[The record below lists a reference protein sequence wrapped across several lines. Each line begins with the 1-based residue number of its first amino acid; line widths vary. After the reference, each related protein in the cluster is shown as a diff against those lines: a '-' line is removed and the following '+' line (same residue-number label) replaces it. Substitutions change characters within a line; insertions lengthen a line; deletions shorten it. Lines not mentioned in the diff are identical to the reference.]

1 MRPDA
6 ASNIGPPLLGVAFF
20 SPFWT
25 IERAFERVFSF
36 VRSEMNHAFV
46 RPVGYQ
52 QPVAI
57 GSAAV
62 NGSAAT
68 AIAGGPAVSSPFGD
82 RLDVEGKTVGEVC
95 SMLCKVLRKT
105 ELEPEWL
112 VTANM
117 LDDPNEATNGAR
129 MDRLWPAD
137 SVWNRVA
144 VSVDIGRSE
153 GWIVHVDW
161 ISRTEI
167 PDVAGRGYAVMPL
180 LRAKVFVADQ
190 AWQLAR
196 FIARAIDVA

>member
-1 MRPDA
+1 M
-6 ASNIGPPLLGVAFF
+6 
-20 SPFWT
+20 T
-25 IERAFERVFSF
+25 
-36 VRSEMNHAFV
+36 HAFV
-46 RPVGYQ
+46 KPVGYQ
-52 QPVAI
+52 QPGAVALAGEN
-57 GSAAV
+57 GSVAAV
-62 NGSAAT
+62 
-68 AIAGGPAVSSPFGD
+68 IASGRPNSSPWGN
-82 RLDVEGKTVGEVC
+82 RLDVDGKTVGEVC
-95 SMLCKVLRKT
+95 SMLCKVLRNT

-129 MDRLWPAD
+129 MDRVWPAD

-161 ISRTEI
+161 ITRTEI

-190 AWQLAR
+190 AWRLAR
-196 FIARAIDVA
+196 FIARAIEVA

>member
-1 MRPDA
+1 
-6 ASNIGPPLLGVAFF
+6 
-20 SPFWT
+20 
-25 IERAFERVFSF
+25 
-36 VRSEMNHAFV
+36 MNHAFV
-46 RPVGYQ
+46 KPAGYQ
-52 QPVAI
+52 QSVAVASPT
-57 GSAAV
+57 G
-62 NGSAAT
+62 NGSVVA
-68 AIAGGPAVSSPFGD
+68 AIAGARADGLLCQQ

-95 SMLCKVLRKT
+95 SMLCKVVRGT

-112 VTANM
+112 VAANT
-117 LDDPNEATNGAR
+117 LDDPNEATSGAR
-129 MDRLWPAD
+129 MDRVWPAD

-161 ISRTEI
+161 ITRTEI

-196 FIARAIDVA
+196 FIANAIDVA

>member
-1 MRPDA
+1 
-6 ASNIGPPLLGVAFF
+6 
-20 SPFWT
+20 
-25 IERAFERVFSF
+25 
-36 VRSEMNHAFV
+36 MNHAFV
-46 RPVGYQ
+46 KPAGFQ
-52 QPVAI
+52 EPVAI
-57 GSAAV
+57 GSGVVEGFVASVAAG
-62 NGSAAT
+62 NGN
-68 AIAGGPAVSSPFGD
+68 IPRRE

-95 SMLCKVLRKT
+95 SMLCKVLRST

-117 LDDPNEATNGAR
+117 LDDANEATSGAR
-129 MDRLWPAD
+129 MDRVWPAD

-161 ISRTEI
+161 ISRTEL
-167 PDVAGRGYAVMPL
+167 PDVVGRGYAVMPL

-190 AWQLAR
+190 AWELAR

>member
-1 MRPDA
+1 VRFFFR
-6 ASNIGPPLLGVAFF
+6 LLQ
-20 SPFWT
+20 PFN
-25 IERAFERVFSF
+25 APSGAFSF
-36 VRSEMNHAFV
+36 SEIKMDHAFV
-46 RPVGYQ
+46 KPVGYQ
-52 QPVAI
+52 QSVALAT
-57 GSAAV
+57 GNGAV
-62 NGSAAT
+62 AG
-68 AIAGGPAVSSPFGD
+68 AIAGARADALPCGD

-95 SMLCKVLRKT
+95 SMLCKVLRST

-117 LDDPNEATNGAR
+117 LDDADEATNGAR
-129 MDRLWPAD
+129 MGRAWPAD

-144 VSVDIGRSE
+144 VSVAIGRSE

-167 PDVAGRGYAVMPL
+167 PDAVGRGYAVMPL